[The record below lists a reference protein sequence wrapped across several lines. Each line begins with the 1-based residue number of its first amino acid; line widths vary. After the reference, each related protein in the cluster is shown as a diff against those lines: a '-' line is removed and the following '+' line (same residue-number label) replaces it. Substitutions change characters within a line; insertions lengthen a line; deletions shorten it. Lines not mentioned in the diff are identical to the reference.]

1 VNKNF
6 DNLLFEDG
14 TIPLKFEGKYVVVPR
29 PNAATISADKM
40 NVVYRGV
47 VNPMSI
53 FCWYLTMMF
62 LLLPWFTK
70 VGNGKY
76 NMSPGG
82 GTEVVI
88 MSGKMSDGKVATDK
102 KVYRIKGIPG
112 PTGTIRGETGVVKDL
127 NRI

>member
-1 VNKNF
+1 MENNS
-6 DNLLFEDG
+6 FE
-14 TIPLKFEGKYVVVPR
+14 FEGKYVVVPR

-53 FCWYLTMMF
+53 SLFLMAMF
-62 LLLPWFTK
+62 LLLRQDLLRWGT
-70 VGNGKY
+70 VTTY
-76 NMSPGG
+76 EPGG

-88 MSGKMSDGKVATDK
+88 SVSGKMSDGKVATDK
-102 KVYRIKGIPG
+102 SIQNKRYSG

-127 NRI
+127 IEFRDCYDWC